1 MTLQSTANLPAAI
14 YARVSS
20 DAQAEEQTID
30 SQVAALR
37 EQAAKDNVSLRDEHC
52 FLDDGISGSTL
63 NRPALERLRDAA
75 YVGGFQRLYVHSPD
89 RLARKYAYQVLL
101 VDELQKHGI
110 EIVFLNRAI
119 GASPEED
126 LFLQMQ
132 GMFAE
137 YERAKIME
145 RSRRGKRHAATRGS
159 VNVLS
164 AAPYGYRYIT
174 RREGDGQAAY
184 KIDDGQAA
192 VVRQVF
198 EWVGRDRLSIGEV
211 VRRLRAQ
218 DVKTATN
225 KDWWDRTSVWGMLKN
240 PAYMGFASFG
250 KTRTG
255 PRRPSLR
262 TQRGQS
268 KTPRRTGS
276 TYDTDA
282 REQVSI
288 PVPAIVSEELF
299 ATVETQLTENRR
311 RGRES
316 RRGAKYLLQGL
327 VECACCGYAYYGK
340 QVSRSSAKGKVPYAY
355 YRCVGTDAYRFGGQR
370 VCENKQARTDKLDEV
385 VWQDACELLRHPRLL
400 RKEYER
406 RLASPPDSNSQR
418 SLKKHIATAQR
429 SVDRLIDAYT
439 DGVLD
444 RGEFDPRL
452 ERARQRLSALN
463 EQLAK
468 LETESREQSA
478 LREALACLDSFT
490 ESIASNLETADWTTR
505 REILRTLIDRVL
517 IEQEQ
522 IRIVYR
528 INFPLFVKKA
538 SCDGKQKVL
547 HFCWRS
553 DHRSLRRAH
562 FGLRPLALF
571 ADPGPQPLAD
581 QAKNPWIADPMLQKL
596 DQPRM
601 IDVVEEAFEVGIQYP
616 IHPFAGQSHTQR
628 IERLMTAPTRP
639 KAITETEKVLLVNA
653 LQHPQHRL
661 LDDLVFQ
668 RGDAQRPLAAVGL
681 GHPGSTRRFRSVGPP
696 VKTFVEVRN
705 PGFHVLLVFVP
716 GHTID
721 AHCRSLL

>member
-1 MTLQSTANLPAAI
+1 MTMQSPSDLQAAI

-30 SQVAALR
+30 SQIAALR
-37 EQAAKDNVSLRDEHC
+37 EQVVKDNVSLRDEHC

-110 EIVFLNRAI
+110 DIVFLNRAI

-184 KIDDGQAA
+184 EIDDGPAA

-211 VRRLRAQ
+211 TRRLRAQ
-218 DVKTATN
+218 GVKTATN

-240 PAYMGFASFG
+240 PAYKGFAAFG

-255 PRRPSLR
+255 PRRPQLR
-262 TQRGQS
+262 TQRGHS

-299 ATVETQLTENRR
+299 AAVETQLTENRQ

-327 VECACCGYAYYGK
+327 VACACCGYAYYGK
-340 QVSRSSAKGKVPYAY
+340 PVSRASAKGKVPYAY

-370 VCENKQARTDKLDEV
+370 VCENKQARTDKLEEA
-385 VWQDACELLRHPRLL
+385 VWQDACELLRHPQLL

-406 RLASPPDSNSQR
+406 RLAAPPDSSSQS
-418 SLKKHIATAQR
+418 SLKKQIAAAQR
-429 SVDRLIDAYT
+429 SVDRLIDAYA
-439 DGVLD
+439 DGVLA

-452 ERARQRLSALN
+452 ERARQRLSTLN
-463 EQLAK
+463 EQLRE

-478 LREALACLDSFT
+478 LRDALACLDGFT

-517 IEQEQ
+517 IEQEH

-528 INFPLFVKKA
+528 INFPLFAKKA
-538 SCDGKQKVL
+538 SNAGSGKVL
-547 HFCWRS
+547 HFCWRNAMAAATRFLWGS
-553 DHRSLRRAH
+553 RLR
-562 FGLRPLALF
+562 F
-571 ADPGPQPLAD
+571 
-581 QAKNPWIADPMLQKL
+581 
-596 DQPRM
+596 
-601 IDVVEEAFEVGIQYP
+601 
-616 IHPFAGQSHTQR
+616 
-628 IERLMTAPTRP
+628 
-639 KAITETEKVLLVNA
+639 
-653 LQHPQHRL
+653 
-661 LDDLVFQ
+661 
-668 RGDAQRPLAAVGL
+668 
-681 GHPGSTRRFRSVGPP
+681 
-696 VKTFVEVRN
+696 
-705 PGFHVLLVFVP
+705 
-716 GHTID
+716 
-721 AHCRSLL
+721 HCRLPTAHRWSRISRPSTS

>member
-1 MTLQSTANLPAAI
+1 MTMQSTSNLPAAI

-37 EQAAKDNVSLRDEHC
+37 EQVVKDNVSLRDEHC

-63 NRPALERLRDAA
+63 HRPALERLRDAA

-126 LFLQMQ
+126 LLLQMQ

-184 KIDDGQAA
+184 EIDDGPAA

-211 VRRLRAQ
+211 TRRLRAQ
-218 DVKTATN
+218 GVKTATN
-225 KDWWDRTSVWGMLKN
+225 KDWWDRASVWGMLKN
-240 PAYMGFASFG
+240 PAYKGLASFG

-255 PRRPSLR
+255 PRRPQLR
-262 TQRGQS
+262 TQRGHS

-282 REQVSI
+282 RERVSI

-299 ATVETQLTENRR
+299 SAVETQLTENRQ

-340 QVSRSSAKGKVPYAY
+340 PVSRSSAKGKVPYAY

-370 VCENKQARTDKLDEV
+370 VCENKQARTDKLDEA
-385 VWQDACELLRHPRLL
+385 VWQDACELLRHPKLL

-406 RLASPPDSNSQR
+406 RLASPPDSSSQS
-418 SLKKHIATAQR
+418 SLKKQIAVAQR
-429 SVDRLIDAYT
+429 SVDRLIDAYA
-439 DGVLD
+439 DGVLA

-452 ERARQRLSALN
+452 ERARHRLSTLN
-463 EQLAK
+463 EQLAT

-490 ESIASNLETADWTTR
+490 DSIASNLETADWTTR
-505 REILRTLIDRVL
+505 REVLRTLIDRVL

-528 INFPLFVKKA
+528 INFPLFAKKA
-538 SCDGKQKVL
+538 SKVGKEKVL
-547 HFCWRS
+547 HFCWR
-553 DHRSLRRAH
+553 RAV
-562 FGLRPLALF
+562 AV
-571 ADPGPQPLAD
+571 
-581 QAKNPWIADPMLQKL
+581 IAELSS
-596 DQPRM
+596 
-601 IDVVEEAFEVGIQYP
+601 G
-616 IHPFAGQSHTQR
+616 
-628 IERLMTAPTRP
+628 
-639 KAITETEKVLLVNA
+639 
-653 LQHPQHRL
+653 
-661 LDDLVFQ
+661 
-668 RGDAQRPLAAVGL
+668 
-681 GHPGSTRRFRSVGPP
+681 
-696 VKTFVEVRN
+696 
-705 PGFHVLLVFVP
+705 
-716 GHTID
+716 
-721 AHCRSLL
+721 

>member
-1 MTLQSTANLPAAI
+1 MTMQSTSNIQAAI

-37 EQAAKDNVSLRDEHC
+37 EQVAKDNVSLHDENC
-52 FLDDGISGSTL
+52 FFDDGVSGSTL
-63 NRPALERLRDAA
+63 NRPALERLRDTA

-119 GASPEED
+119 GVSPEED
-126 LFLQMQ
+126 LLLQMQ

-174 RREGDGQAAY
+174 RRQGDGQAAY
-184 KIDDGQAA
+184 EIDDERAA

-211 VRRLRAQ
+211 TRRLRAAG
-218 DVKTATN
+218 VKTATN

-240 PAYMGFASFG
+240 PAYKGFAAFG

-255 PRRPSLR
+255 PRRPQLR
-262 TQRGQS
+262 TQRGHS

-282 REQVSI
+282 SEQVSI

-299 ATVETQLTENRR
+299 AAVETQLTENRQ

-340 QVSRSSAKGKVPYAY
+340 PVSRSSAKGKIPYAY

-370 VCENKQARTDKLDEV
+370 VCDNKQARTDKLDEA
-385 VWQDACELLRHPRLL
+385 VWQDACELLRHPKLL

-406 RLASPPDSNSQR
+406 RLASPPDSSSQS
-418 SLKKHIATAQR
+418 SLKKQIVTAQR

-439 DGVLD
+439 DGVLA
-444 RGEFDPRL
+444 RSEFDPRL
-452 ERARQRLSALN
+452 ERARHRLSKLK
-463 EQLAK
+463 EQLAE
-468 LETESREQSA
+468 LENESREQSI
-478 LREALACLDSFT
+478 LREALTCLDSFT
-490 ESIASNLETADWTTR
+490 ESMESNLEAADWTMR
-505 REILRTLIDRVL
+505 REVLRTMIDRVL

-522 IRIVYR
+522 VRIIYR
-528 INFPLFVKKA
+528 INFPLFAKKA
-538 SCDGKQKVL
+538 SKAGKEKVL

-553 DHRSLRRAH
+553 D
-562 FGLRPLALF
+562 FTF
-571 ADPGPQPLAD
+571 AQ
-581 QAKNPWIADPMLQKL
+581 
-596 DQPRM
+596 
-601 IDVVEEAFEVGIQYP
+601 
-616 IHPFAGQSHTQR
+616 
-628 IERLMTAPTRP
+628 
-639 KAITETEKVLLVNA
+639 
-653 LQHPQHRL
+653 
-661 LDDLVFQ
+661 
-668 RGDAQRPLAAVGL
+668 
-681 GHPGSTRRFRSVGPP
+681 
-696 VKTFVEVRN
+696 
-705 PGFHVLLVFVP
+705 
-716 GHTID
+716 
-721 AHCRSLL
+721 

>member
-1 MTLQSTANLPAAI
+1 MTMQSPSDLQAAI

-30 SQVAALR
+30 SQIAALR
-37 EQAAKDNVSLRDEHC
+37 EQVVKDNVSLRDEHC

-110 EIVFLNRAI
+110 DIVFLNRAI

-184 KIDDGQAA
+184 EIDDGPAA

-211 VRRLRAQ
+211 TRRLRAQ
-218 DVKTATN
+218 GVKTATN

-240 PAYMGFASFG
+240 PAYKGFAAFG

-255 PRRPSLR
+255 PRRPQLR
-262 TQRGQS
+262 TQRGHS

-299 ATVETQLTENRR
+299 AAVETQLTENRQ

-327 VECACCGYAYYGK
+327 VACACCGYAYYGK
-340 QVSRSSAKGKVPYAY
+340 PVSRASAKGKVPYAY

-370 VCENKQARTDKLDEV
+370 VCENKQARTDKLEEA
-385 VWQDACELLRHPRLL
+385 VWQDACELLRHPQLL

-406 RLASPPDSNSQR
+406 RLAAPPDSSSQS
-418 SLKKHIATAQR
+418 SLKKQIAAAQR
-429 SVDRLIDAYT
+429 SVDRLIDAYA
-439 DGVLD
+439 DGVLA

-452 ERARQRLSALN
+452 ERARQRLSTLN
-463 EQLAK
+463 EQLRE

-478 LREALACLDSFT
+478 LRDALACLDGFT

-517 IEQEQ
+517 IEQEH

-528 INFPLFVKKA
+528 INFPLFAKKA
-538 SCDGKQKVL
+538 SKAGTEKVL
-547 HFCWRS
+547 HFCWRG
-553 DHRSLRRAH
+553 DFTAVCERV
-562 FGLRPLALF
+562 LALCV
-571 ADPGPQPLAD
+571 GP
-581 QAKNPWIADPMLQKL
+581 L
-596 DQPRM
+596 DQ
-601 IDVVEEAFEVGIQYP
+601 
-616 IHPFAGQSHTQR
+616 
-628 IERLMTAPTRP
+628 
-639 KAITETEKVLLVNA
+639 
-653 LQHPQHRL
+653 
-661 LDDLVFQ
+661 
-668 RGDAQRPLAAVGL
+668 
-681 GHPGSTRRFRSVGPP
+681 
-696 VKTFVEVRN
+696 
-705 PGFHVLLVFVP
+705 
-716 GHTID
+716 
-721 AHCRSLL
+721 

>member
-1 MTLQSTANLPAAI
+1 MTIQSVSNIQAAI

-20 DAQAEEQTID
+20 DAQAEEHTID
-30 SQVAALR
+30 SQMAALR
-37 EQAAKDNVSLRDEHC
+37 EQVAKDNVSLPDENC

-63 NRPALERLRDAA
+63 NRPALERLRDSA

-119 GASPEED
+119 GVSPEED
-126 LFLQMQ
+126 LLLQMQ

-145 RSRRGKRHAATRGS
+145 RSRRGKPGTDAPRWSAATRGS

-164 AAPYGYRYIT
+164 AAPFGYRYIT
-174 RREGDGQAAY
+174 RRQGDGQAAY
-184 KIDDGQAA
+184 EIDDERAA

-211 VRRLRAQ
+211 TRRLRAQ
-218 DVKTATN
+218 GIKTATN

-240 PAYMGFASFG
+240 PAYKGFAAFG

-255 PRRPSLR
+255 PRRPQLR
-262 TQRGQS
+262 TQRGRS

-282 REQVSI
+282 SAQVSI

-299 ATVETQLTENRR
+299 AAVETQLTENRQ

-340 QVSRSSAKGKVPYAY
+340 PVSRSSAKGKVPYAY

-370 VCENKQARTDKLDEV
+370 VCENKQARTDKLDEA
-385 VWQDACELLRHPRLL
+385 VWQDACELLRHPKLL

-406 RLASPPDSNSQR
+406 RLAAPVDSSSQS
-418 SLKKHIATAQR
+418 SLQKQITTAQR

-439 DGVLD
+439 DGVLA

-452 ERARQRLSALN
+452 ERARQRLSKLK
-463 EQLAK
+463 EQLAE

-478 LREALACLDSFT
+478 LREALDCLDSFT
-490 ESIASNLETADWTTR
+490 ESIESNLETADWTTR
-505 REILRTLIDRVL
+505 REVLRTLIDRVL
-517 IEQEQ
+517 IEKEQ
-522 IRIVYR
+522 ISIVSR
-528 INFPLFVKKA
+528 INFTLFAKKA
-538 SCDGKQKVL
+538 SQEGKEKVL

-553 DHRSLRRAH
+553 
-562 FGLRPLALF
+562 
-571 ADPGPQPLAD
+571 
-581 QAKNPWIADPMLQKL
+581 
-596 DQPRM
+596 
-601 IDVVEEAFEVGIQYP
+601 
-616 IHPFAGQSHTQR
+616 
-628 IERLMTAPTRP
+628 
-639 KAITETEKVLLVNA
+639 AITTPGE
-653 LQHPQHRL
+653 HPAR
-661 LDDLVFQ
+661 
-668 RGDAQRPLAAVGL
+668 
-681 GHPGSTRRFRSVGPP
+681 
-696 VKTFVEVRN
+696 
-705 PGFHVLLVFVP
+705 
-716 GHTID
+716 
-721 AHCRSLL
+721 